1 MPRCT
6 VVALAL
12 SSLIVA
18 GPALSTGAIHSE
30 STAAP
35 SACDLDARGYDE
47 DWDTRSHPALSPPQ
61 TSGGGYFG
69 SFENPTLDE
78 PGVHRPVRRDPT
90 PPRRNDPD
98 HCYRWILPAR

>member
-18 GPALSTGAIHSE
+18 GPALSTGALHSQ

-35 SACDLDARGYDE
+35 SACDRDARGYDE
-47 DWDTRSHPALSPPQ
+47 DWDTHTDRTLSQPRMPEG
-61 TSGGGYFG
+61 SSFG
-69 SFENPTLDE
+69 SFANPTLDE
-78 PGVHRPVRRDPT
+78 PGVHRPPRRDPT
-90 PPRRNDPD
+90 PRRDDPD
-98 HCYRWILPAR
+98 HCYRWNLPAR